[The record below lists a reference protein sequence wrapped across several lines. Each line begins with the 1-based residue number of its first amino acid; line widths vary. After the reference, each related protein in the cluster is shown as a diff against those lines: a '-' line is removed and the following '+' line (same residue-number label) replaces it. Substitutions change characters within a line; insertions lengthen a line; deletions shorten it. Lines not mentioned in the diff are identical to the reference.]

1 MMRSTERIVFRR
13 WAMMIEVR
21 PRVTCPMPRWI
32 TASVSGSMLA
42 VASSI
47 TSTISGSK
55 AATRAS
61 ASSCF
66 CPVERFAPRSASIV
80 S

>member
-1 MMRSTERIVFRR
+1 MRLTDRIVFRR
-13 WAMMIEVR
+13 CAITIEVR
-21 PRVTCPMPRWI
+21 FDITSRMPRWI

-47 TSTISGSK
+47 TSTISGLK

-66 CPVERFAPRSASIV
+66 CPVDRFAPCSASIV